1 MHLEMHLRQEKTLLT
16 GREHIQYRSYFMPVK
31 EVTDGDFC
39 EEFSGLPPKA
49 QEQIATDLE
58 RTPAEVMK
66 KLESLRERLL

>member
-1 MHLEMHLRQEKTLLT
+1 MYKRQ
-16 GREHIQYRSYFMPVK
+16 VK

>member
-1 MHLEMHLRQEKTLLT
+1 
-16 GREHIQYRSYFMPVK
+16 MPVK

-39 EEFSGLPPKA
+39 EEFATLPPKT

-58 RTPAEVMK
+58 RSPAEVMK